1 MNDKQTLSLLEEIDK
16 IESRLAWFWVQDI
29 DGFCPNLLNCVQT
42 VPASYLKNI
51 ELTKKEKNLLDQ
63 GYPLNRAFE
72 ILGSLGLKNF
82 FIYQV
87 PNGSYPDID
96 SASIR
101 LGPTLKYQ
109 AIEDLSRLT
118 TDEIVNRSKAL
129 LSLAENEK

>member
-1 MNDKQTLSLLEEIDK
+1 MDDHTLLLLEEIDK

-42 VPASYLKNI
+42 VPASYLKDI
-51 ELTKKEKNLLDQ
+51 GLTKKEKNLLDQ
-63 GYPLNRAFE
+63 EYPLNRAFE
-72 ILGSLGLKNF
+72 ILESLGLKNF

-96 SASIR
+96 SASIQ